1 MKTILFILIFWLLLV
16 LQVSLAPHFAFFG
29 ATLSLP
35 LLFSFCLLWLGEEKL
50 FLWFLPLLGIFLD
63 LISGFFFG
71 FFTLSFLLIGFLVQY
86 LWQKEF
92 FKPAWLAV
100 FLLYFLA
107 GFLLSF
113 FDFLFLSRYSFKVV
127 LSAAIYLAIAGLTL
141 YLLLRALLEKYASAK
156 GLKVEIN
163 LNE

>member
-1 MKTILFILIFWLLLV
+1 MKTIAFILIFWLILI
-16 LQVSLAPHFAFFG
+16 LQVSVAPHLAIFG

-35 LLFSFCLLWLGEEKL
+35 LLFSLWLLWLKEEKL
-50 FLWFLPLLGIFLD
+50 FFWFLPLLGIFLD

-71 FFTLSFLLIGFLVQY
+71 FFTLSFLVIGFLVQY

-113 FDFLFLSRYSFKVV
+113 FDFLFLSRYSFKAVL
-127 LSAAIYLAIAGLTL
+127 LSAFYLSFVGEGLYFLSRTF
-141 YLLLRALLEKYASAK
+141 LEKYAAAK
-156 GLKVEIN
+156 GLKVEISP
-163 LNE
+163 NE